1 MSDLVTMTLARK
13 LQSEADAMVPRFNE
27 TGDVDIDAVERM
39 EKLRH
44 EIINNNEQGSM
55 NSLMVFGCVRS
66 VAAFLLG
73 VAQNG
78 DDVGKGH
85 AQAVVEPDG
94 EDRQTVA
101 DGGVGQRIG
110 ILWFNILPAHRAIL
124 QGDLNGCRHQPARLG
139 HVLDNAAA
147 LFRGG
152 PQGRTA
158 LSARE

>member
-13 LQSEADAMVPRFNE
+13 LQSEADAMVPKFNE
-27 TGDVDIDAVERM
+27 TGDVDMDAVERM

-78 DDVGKGH
+78 EDDSES
-85 AQAVVEPDG
+85 A
-94 EDRQTVA
+94 
-101 DGGVGQRIG
+101 I
-110 ILWFNILPAHRAIL
+110 ILIQLGLLEILAGLNAIRPQLEANAGTTLFDLGLFQDKANL
-124 QGDLNGCRHQPARLG
+124 Q
-139 HVLDNAAA
+139 
-147 LFRGG
+147 
-152 PQGRTA
+152 
-158 LSARE
+158 